1 MKVLLSALSIVVGA
15 LVASAETAVVPFGG
29 NAYVTNASGEGARI
43 TDAGATAWTD
53 PEAIVSVYF
62 ATEKP
67 QEALDLSLRVRGNA
81 TYEVSC
87 GNEKFIVPAAHRK
100 LGVATVGRVRLA
112 SAGYHRVDIRGLE
125 KGEGEEDF
133 GEISDLI
140 LDGLNGKATFVGRTF
155 STHWGRRGPSIY
167 SLYAGPEGKH
177 IAYFYNEVLVP
188 EGEDTLYTFYM
199 ACGFGQGY
207 FGIQTNSPTERR
219 VLFSV
224 WSPFCTH
231 DPKAVPEADRV
242 RLVKS
247 GKGVTVRD
255 FGGEGSGGQSFLRY
269 PWKAGTTYGFL
280 VRIRPRDDGYSEYSA
295 FFFPPEEKEWR
306 FIACFLR
313 PKTGTWVKRAHSF
326 LENFLPA
333 QGWLTRSVQFTNQW
347 ARDTKGGWHELTKA
361 SFSCDETAGNKVR
374 LDYAGGVTT
383 DKKNFFLR
391 NCGFFSETTAAGTE
405 FARKAQRKAPKI
417 DFAALDALRERGT
430 AE

>member
-15 LVASAETAVVPFGG
+15 LVASAETVVIPFGG
-29 NAYVTNASGEGARI
+29 NAYVTNASGAGARI

-67 QEALDLSLRVRGNA
+67 QEALDLSLCVRGNA

-112 SAGYHRVDIRGLE
+112 SAGYHRVDIRALE
-125 KGEGEEDF
+125 KGEGEKDF

-140 LDGLNGKATFVGRTF
+140 LDGLNGKATFVGRNF

-224 WSPFCTH
+224 WSPFSTH
-231 DPKAVPEADRV
+231 DPKSVPEADRV

-247 GKGVTVRD
+247 GEGVTVRD

-269 PWKAGTTYGFL
+269 PWKAGTTYRML
-280 VRIRPRDDGYSEYSA
+280 VGAKPLADGGTRYSGWFYAPEEGKWRLVASFVRPRTQS
-295 FFFPPEEKEWR
+295 WVR
-306 FIACFLR
+306 
-313 PKTGTWVKRAHSF
+313 GTCSF
-326 LENFLPA
+326 LENFSPES
-333 QGWLTRSVQFTNQW
+333 GWKERRVLYKNQW
-347 ARDTKGGWHELTKA
+347 AMDTEGKWHELTTGG
-361 SFSCDETAGNKVR
+361 FMGDGTAGAKVR
-374 LDYAGGVTT
+374 LDFAGALTEDGSAYE
-383 DKKNFFLR
+383 LR
-391 NCGFFSETTAAGTE
+391 NCGFFVGNTDMKAKVKRKGTGTPPDVDVE
-405 FARKAQRKAPKI
+405 
-417 DFAALDALRERGT
+417 ALEKML
-430 AE
+430 